1 MTKTELEI
9 RPYQAEDNAV
19 LTVVWLDASRIAHD
33 FLGAAKL
40 TEQSKLVSDIYLP
53 QAETWVACLDGKPVG
68 FLGLMDNY
76 IGGLFVS
83 PDAQGRGIGQAMI
96 AHGLKLKGTLTL
108 DVYAK
113 NLRTVAFYEKQ
124 GFVETD
130 RRPTDKEGLPFEEIS
145 MSLSG

>member
-1 MTKTELEI
+1 MTTTKLEI
-9 RPYQAEDNAV
+9 RLYKAEDNAL
-19 LTVVWLDASRIAHD
+19 LTSVWLDASRIAHD
-33 FLGAAKL
+33 FLGEEKL
-40 TEQSKLVSDIYLP
+40 KEQSKMVSEMYLP

-68 FLGLMDNY
+68 FLGLIDNY

-83 PDAQGRGIGQAMI
+83 PNAQGRGIGQALI
-96 AHGLKLKGTLTL
+96 AHGLNLKGSLTL

-113 NLRTVAFYEKQ
+113 NLHTVAFYHKQ

-145 MSLSG
+145 MSLSA

>member
-1 MTKTELEI
+1 MNRTELEI
-9 RPYQAEDNAV
+9 RPYRADDNAV
-19 LTVVWLDASRIAHD
+19 LTTVWLDASRIAHD
-33 FLGAAKL
+33 FLGEAKL
-40 TEQSKLVSDIYLP
+40 KEQSKLVSEIYLP
-53 QAETWVACLDGKPVG
+53 QAETWVACLNGEPVG
-68 FLGLMDNY
+68 FLGLLDNY

-83 PDAQGRGIGQAMI
+83 PEAQGRGIGQAMI
-96 AHGLKLKGTLTL
+96 AQGLKLKGSLTL
-108 DVYAK
+108 DVYAR